1 MSRKA
6 TSNVILTDQEDIDR
20 CKITNATLMVSA
32 LLLMGMITLLIEFTR
47 NVITSGVIISTVI
60 IIISLIYFAGL
71 FGYDLWYN
79 YKHTSSYKWAYIL
92 LGINICINIGAMI
105 AFMSMFFSST
115 TITKINKKEVLS
127 SLNPTVNGFLVVLCL
142 YIFLNYYIYSEIR
155 CKSKYINVLIVW
167 LIMFASSECI
177 IQILLLIMINSY
189 IHKITDG

>member
-1 MSRKA
+1 MSRNA
-6 TSNVILTDQEDIDR
+6 TSNENLTDQKDIDR

-47 NVITSGVIISTVI
+47 NVITSGVVISTVI
-60 IIISLIYFAGL
+60 ILISLTYFACL
-71 FGYDLWYN
+71 FGRDLFYN

-92 LGINICINIGAMI
+92 LGINICINIVAISLFLWM
-105 AFMSMFFSST
+105 FSSK

-177 IQILLLIMINSY
+177 IQILLLIMINGY
-189 IHKITDG
+189 LHKITDG

>member
-1 MSRKA
+1 MSRN
-6 TSNVILTDQEDIDR
+6 TISNDFLMDQKDIDR

-32 LLLMGMITLLIEFTR
+32 LLVMGMITLLIEFTR
-47 NVITSGVIISTVI
+47 NVITSGVVISTVI
-60 IIISLIYFAGL
+60 ILISLTYFAVL
-71 FGYDLWYN
+71 FVIDVSYN

-92 LGINICINIGAMI
+92 LGINICINIVAI
-105 AFMSMFFSST
+105 SFFMSMFFSSK

-177 IQILLLIMINSY
+177 IQILLLIMINGY
-189 IHKITDG
+189 INKITDG